1 MRVSVLMPH
10 TAGVAVI
17 TRLVRHAGLIRS
29 VIIVE
34 GDYRPIADL
43 SERYDALTGV
53 GGPLERSGFISPGKF
68 EMGISE
74 SFDTGRSW
82 ELPVSIAHY
91 LHEQGHTLVARNPE
105 HVFVATGSLDVDG
118 AIVEQA
124 YSLDLKVQLAL
135 GVAEELDPS
144 LTKTSWFLP
153 VREVGTHDLGVF
165 VRPVFSLSDAV
176 LEVNNCLPLDFGP
189 DRKEK
194 VGKRKSLPMV
204 AAGASVS
211 VAVLLFVVL
220 QSGFFPAPDDNF
232 IELIGNYAV
241 GEATCV
247 EALFNDEITEPEVI
261 EVQPAA
267 RTGVKLE
274 NLCSLEVVLRGVNK
288 QVSLQ
293 PATAFLEQ
301 IMGATLEETFLLREN
316 KPIEFFLIDR
326 PRPVIFSLTVVDLE
340 SADQRSLDFEF
351 LEK

>member
-1 MRVSVLMPH
+1 MRVAVLIPH

-53 GGPLERSGFISPGKF
+53 GGPLERSGVISSGMF
-68 EMGISE
+68 EMGITE

-91 LHEQGHTLVARNPE
+91 LRERGHTLVARNPE

-124 YSLDLKVQLAL
+124 YSLDIKVQLAL

-144 LTKTSWFLP
+144 LTKTSWLLP
-153 VREVGTHDLGVF
+153 AREVGMHDLGVL
-165 VRPVFSLSDAV
+165 VRPVFSLSEAV
-176 LEVNNCLPLDFGP
+176 LEVHNCLPLDSGP

-204 AAGASVS
+204 ASGASVGA
-211 VAVLLFVVL
+211 AVLLLVVL
-220 QSGFFPAPDDNF
+220 QSGFFQARDDNF
-232 IELIGNYAV
+232 IGLIGNYAV

-247 EALFNDEITEPEVI
+247 EALFNDEITESEVI
-261 EVQPAA
+261 EFQPAS
-267 RTGVKLE
+267 RTGVELE
-274 NLCSLEVVLRGVNK
+274 NLCSLEVVLRGVDK
-288 QVSLQ
+288 QISLQ
-293 PATAFLEQ
+293 PATTFLEQ
-301 IMGATLEETFLLREN
+301 VMGATLEETFLLREN

-326 PRPVIFSLTVVDLE
+326 PRPVTFSLTVVDLE
-340 SADQRSLDFEF
+340 SSDQRTLDFEF
-351 LEK
+351 IEN